1 MKIKNIVISFV
12 LLLLFATPVIAYYDL
27 GSPEGYVNDYT
38 NTLTYEQK
46 DALESKVSTFE
57 QESTNEI
64 AVVIIDSMKG
74 DYIENFA
81 VKLFESW
88 GIGKEKEDNGV
99 LILVSMSE
107 RQMRIEVG
115 YGLEGS
121 LTDAQASWIIK
132 NVMVP
137 NFKENGYYEGID
149 QSVDKIIAIT
159 KGEFEVPEEKN
170 IRPFI
175 TPIVIAIIIL
185 GVIIALT
192 IQKKKYPNL
201 GRWNT
206 DSNSSF
212 SSSSWSSSSSS
223 SSSSGSSSSSFGGGS
238 SGGGGAS
245 GSW

>member
-132 NVMVP
+132 NVMAP
-137 NFKENGYYEGID
+137 NFKENKYYEGID

-159 KGEFEVPEEKN
+159 KGEFEVPEEDS
-170 IRPFI
+170 ISPLTVLVF
-175 TPIVIAIIIL
+175 IVILIL
-185 GVIIALT
+185 GVAIAVIIL
-192 IQKKKYPNL
+192 KKKYPNWE
-201 GRWNT
+201 GWDT
-206 DSNSSF
+206 D
-212 SSSSWSSSSSS
+212 SSSSSS
-223 SSSSGSSSSSFGGGS
+223 FGGWGGGSDSSSGSFGGGS

>member
-132 NVMVP
+132 NIMVP
-137 NFKENGYYEGID
+137 NFKENKYYEGID

-159 KGEFEVPEEKN
+159 KGEFEVPEEDS
-170 IRPFI
+170 ISPLTVLVF
-175 TPIVIAIIIL
+175 IVILIL
-185 GVIIALT
+185 GVAIAVIIL
-192 IQKKKYPNL
+192 KKKYPNWE
-201 GRWNT
+201 GWDT
-206 DSNSSF
+206 DS
-212 SSSSWSSSSSS
+212 
-223 SSSSGSSSSSFGGGS
+223 SSSSSFGGWGGGSDSSSGSFGGGS
-238 SGGGGAS
+238 SGN
-245 GSW
+245 WWYRCHRH

>member
-81 VKLFESW
+81 VKLFEEW
-88 GIGKEKEDNGV
+88 GIGKERKDNGV

-137 NFKENGYYEGID
+137 NFKENKYYEGID

-159 KGEFEVPEEKN
+159 KGEFEVPEEDS
-170 IRPFI
+170 ISPLTVLVF
-175 TPIVIAIIIL
+175 IVILIL
-185 GVIIALT
+185 GVAIAVIIL
-192 IQKKKYPNL
+192 KKKYPNWE
-201 GRWNT
+201 GWDT
-206 DSNSSF
+206 D
-212 SSSSWSSSSSS
+212 SSSSSS
-223 SSSSGSSSSSFGGGS
+223 FGGWGGGSDSSSGSFGGGS

>member
-137 NFKENGYYEGID
+137 NFKENKYYEGID

-159 KGEFEVPEEKN
+159 KGEFEVPEEDS
-170 IRPFI
+170 ISPLTVLVF
-175 TPIVIAIIIL
+175 IVILIL
-185 GVIIALT
+185 GVAIAVIVL
-192 IQKKKYPNL
+192 KKKYPNWE
-201 GRWNT
+201 GWDT
-206 DSNSSF
+206 D
-212 SSSSWSSSSSS
+212 SSSSSS
-223 SSSSGSSSSSFGGGS
+223 FGGWGGGSDSSSGSFGGGS

>member
-12 LLLLFATPVIAYYDL
+12 LLLLFATSVVAYYDL

-137 NFKENGYYEGID
+137 NFKENKYYEGID

-159 KGEFEVPEEKN
+159 KGEFEVPEEDS
-170 IRPFI
+170 ISPLTVLVF
-175 TPIVIAIIIL
+175 IVILIL
-185 GVIIALT
+185 GVAIAVIIL
-192 IQKKKYPNL
+192 KKKYPNWE
-201 GRWNT
+201 GWDT
-206 DSNSSF
+206 D
-212 SSSSWSSSSSS
+212 SSSSSS
-223 SSSSGSSSSSFGGGS
+223 FGGWGGGSDSSSGSFGGGS

>member
-137 NFKENGYYEGID
+137 NFKENKYYEGID

-159 KGEFEVPEEKN
+159 KGEFEVPEEDS
-170 IRPFI
+170 ISPLTVLVF
-175 TPIVIAIIIL
+175 IVILIL
-185 GVIIALT
+185 GVAIAVIIL
-192 IQKKKYPNL
+192 KKKYPNWE
-201 GRWNT
+201 GWDT
-206 DSNSSF
+206 D
-212 SSSSWSSSSSS
+212 SSSSSS
-223 SSSSGSSSSSFGGGS
+223 FGGWGGGSDSSSGSFGGGS

>member
-12 LLLLFATPVIAYYDL
+12 LLLLFATSVVAYYDL

-121 LTDAQASWIIK
+121 LTDAQASSIIK

-159 KGEFEVPEEKN
+159 KGEFEVPEEDS
-170 IRPFI
+170 ISPLTVLVF
-175 TPIVIAIIIL
+175 IVILIL
-185 GVIIALT
+185 GVAIAVMVL
-192 IQKKKYPNL
+192 KKKYPNWE
-201 GRWNT
+201 GWDT
-206 DSNSSF
+206 D
-212 SSSSWSSSSSS
+212 SSSSSS
-223 SSSSGSSSSSFGGGS
+223 FGGWGGGSGSSGGSFGGGS

>member
-1 MKIKNIVISFV
+1 
-12 LLLLFATPVIAYYDL
+12 
-27 GSPEGYVNDYT
+27 
-38 NTLTYEQK
+38 
-46 DALESKVSTFE
+46 
-57 QESTNEI
+57 
-64 AVVIIDSMKG
+64 
-74 DYIENFA
+74 
-81 VKLFESW
+81 
-88 GIGKEKEDNGV
+88 
-99 LILVSMSE
+99 
-107 RQMRIEVG
+107 
-115 YGLEGS
+115 
-121 LTDAQASWIIK
+121 
-132 NVMVP
+132 MVP
-137 NFKENGYYEGID
+137 NFKENKYYEGID

>member
-159 KGEFEVPEEKN
+159 KGEFEVPEEDS
-170 IRPFI
+170 ISPLTVLVF
-175 TPIVIAIIIL
+175 IVILIL
-185 GVIIALT
+185 GVAIAVIIL
-192 IQKKKYPNL
+192 KKKYPNWE
-201 GRWNT
+201 GWDT
-206 DSNSSF
+206 D
-212 SSSSWSSSSSS
+212 SSSSSS
-223 SSSSGSSSSSFGGGS
+223 FGGWRGGSGSSGGSFGGGS